1 MCTGDYWEKMGGRRG
16 RKEKGEKLYA
26 SVPES
31 PRRKTKQF
39 YSLI

>member
-1 MCTGDYWEKMGGRRG
+1 MQETIGKKWGEGEEE
-16 RKEKGEKLYA
+16 RKKGEKLCA